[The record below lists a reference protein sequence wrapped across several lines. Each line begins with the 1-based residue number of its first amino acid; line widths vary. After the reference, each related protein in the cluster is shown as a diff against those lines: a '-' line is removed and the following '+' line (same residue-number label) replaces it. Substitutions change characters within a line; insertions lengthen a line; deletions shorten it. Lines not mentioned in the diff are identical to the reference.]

1 MVSLLGSSRLIAIL
15 LPLGLS
21 VTSLA
26 QADDALFQSF
36 GGKPG
41 IDRLVDRFVDS
52 LLADPRVKDSFK
64 DSNLRRL
71 RTQLKSQL
79 CQLTGGPCVYEGRD
93 MIEAHSKLGV
103 DEAQMNALVE
113 DLQDAMRAAE
123 IPFRTQNK
131 LLALLAPMKRDIVT
145 K

>member
-1 MVSLLGSSRLIAIL
+1 VVLLALGSATGIS
-15 LPLGLS
+15 
-21 VTSLA
+21 A

-41 IDRLVDRFVDS
+41 IDRLVDRFVDA

-71 RTQLKSQL
+71 RTQLKSQF

-93 MIEAHSKLGV
+93 MIEAHRKLGV

-113 DLQDAMRAAE
+113 DLQDAMRAAD